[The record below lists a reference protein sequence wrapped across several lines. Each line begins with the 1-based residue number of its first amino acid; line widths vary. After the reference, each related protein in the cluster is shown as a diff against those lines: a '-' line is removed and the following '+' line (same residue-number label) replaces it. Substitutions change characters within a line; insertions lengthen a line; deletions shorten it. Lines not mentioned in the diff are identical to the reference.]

1 MEKTDEILKLSN
13 IENGYKRNM
22 DTIKVNDINFF
33 KMNEIA
39 DINRYVVL
47 GNQIQTTS
55 LKNIFW
61 SEPFY
66 FYTEYLGS

>member
-1 MEKTDEILKLSN
+1 LEKTDEIVKLSN

-47 GNQIQTTS
+47 GN
-55 LKNIFW
+55 
-61 SEPFY
+61 
-66 FYTEYLGS
+66 